1 MVVIMAGFNDRRI
14 LIPGAKIKLFQS
26 YKVYKLLRLLYAQLL
41 KKLKSIEKHD
51 SEYAGAHAA
60 LGVLFQNSGRLAEAE
75 ELFRKSIAVDPRGS
89 DAYIKLGILYQD
101 SGRLAEAEELFRKV
115 ITCDPGNSG
124 AYMRLGQVCANRGRP
139 AEAEVLLKKA
149 VELAPRDSEAYLSL
163 GKFYQRKNRLAEAE
177 PLLEKTIEL
186 GARNSEAYMRLAQ
199 LYRRFGRFLEAEAAY
214 KKAAEFNLLE
224 SENSITGLADLYWQE
239 GKLSEAEE
247 FFKEMCAK
255 DPRNDAKNEVL
266 YRMLERLYRETKRTE
281 LAKVY
286 KKKIDNL
293 ESDGYSVVT
302 ADNYHRLKEV
312 LDSKGIRLVCVQYP
326 MRSIEPLK
334 KIFQGKEKRIVF
346 VDNESIFRDAVKKD
360 GYRAYFN
367 DMFAGDFGHCTDK
380 GNRLLAENIAN
391 TILKEVFHK

>member
-1 MVVIMAGFNDRRI
+1 MDTKTPFLQKVALITFGLLCTVLFLEAGLRVAGFVLVSIQECRNMQSTKQKGAYRILCLGESTTARQYPPFLEEILNQRNIGIQFSAIDKGIVAVATPVILAQLEDNLTKYRPDMVVIMAGFNDRRI

-149 VELAPRDSEAYLSL
+149 VELAPRDGEAYLSL

-177 PLLEKTIEL
+177 PLLEKTI
-186 GARNSEAYMRLAQ
+186 
-199 LYRRFGRFLEAEAAY
+199 
-214 KKAAEFNLLE
+214 
-224 SENSITGLADLYWQE
+224 
-239 GKLSEAEE
+239 
-247 FFKEMCAK
+247 
-255 DPRNDAKNEVL
+255 
-266 YRMLERLYRETKRTE
+266 
-281 LAKVY
+281 
-286 KKKIDNL
+286 
-293 ESDGYSVVT
+293 
-302 ADNYHRLKEV
+302 
-312 LDSKGIRLVCVQYP
+312 
-326 MRSIEPLK
+326 
-334 KIFQGKEKRIVF
+334 
-346 VDNESIFRDAVKKD
+346 
-360 GYRAYFN
+360 
-367 DMFAGDFGHCTDK
+367 
-380 GNRLLAENIAN
+380 
-391 TILKEVFHK
+391 